1 MTLHNLHTL
10 ILSSKM
16 PSDTEP
22 DSPKPYYIPPSD
34 SGKSLLK
41 SNEKLQSLD
50 YDDAIVKN
58 SRLALLP
65 TSTHNSYLPMTAA
78 VAGTSRAGSIMTMPV
93 IQPQQTQA
101 TTPALQQQYGISSV
115 KPVVDQ
121 HDRMWAEL
129 DVLDEVELAANE
141 TEANTSFF
149 GEMHAKVL
157 ADLQL
162 SQLEL
167 IKSMSLGD
175 KRIDKGQYQS
185 LWEQNDIE
193 SLRNNLFNQQ
203 HFDSIYKHVSKTIE
217 KLDTLAEKMKELDSE
232 SQEMW
237 KSN

>member
-1 MTLHNLHTL
+1 MN
-10 ILSSKM
+10 
-16 PSDTEP
+16 SDSEP
-22 DSPKPYYIPPSD
+22 DSPKPYYLYTPNN
-34 SGKSLLK
+34 GKSQYKTGERLFPV
-41 SNEKLQSLD
+41 ETGDSL
-50 YDDAIVKN
+50 IRN
-58 SRLALLP
+58 SRLIP
-65 TSTHNSYLPMTAA
+65 TSTHNSYFQPSA
-78 VAGTSRAGSIMTMPV
+78 VANGASRPGSIMTMPP

-101 TTPALQQQYGISSV
+101 TVQALQQQYGISSV

-129 DVLDEVELAANE
+129 DVLDEVEVAANE

-157 ADLQL
+157 ADLQI

-217 KLDTLAEKMKELDSE
+217 KLDIVAEKMKEIDNE